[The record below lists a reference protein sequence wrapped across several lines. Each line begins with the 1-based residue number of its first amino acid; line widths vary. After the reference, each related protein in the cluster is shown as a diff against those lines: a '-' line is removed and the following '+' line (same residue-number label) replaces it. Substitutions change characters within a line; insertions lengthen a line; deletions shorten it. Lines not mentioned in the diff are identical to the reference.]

1 MKLKYKMIA
10 LCAIIVVL
18 TVSFLYGGDRNTEHM
33 DALPTESAAV
43 IENTYTPAKT
53 DAPVEETV
61 TETPVRTEEVK
72 PTETPEE
79 FKPVLTPEP
88 CVDEPSPTAEPIVT
102 EEIVQETPHKKIA
115 EKEVAV
121 QEDEIL
127 TCSLSVRC
135 DTAVGKADIAPGDGL
150 IFSEDKV
157 VFYEEESVFNVLVRE
172 MKKNKIHLEFVNVPL
187 YNSSYIE
194 GIGNLYEFDCG
205 ELSGWMY
212 KVNGIFPDY
221 GSSSYKLNNGDIIEW
236 VYTCDLGKDVGGEYS
251 KMNGYAYE

>member
-1 MKLKYKMIA
+1 MKLKYKIIA

-18 TVSFLYGGDRNTEHM
+18 TVSFLYGGDDITEYT
-33 DALPTESAAV
+33 DVSPTESEAV
-43 IENTYTPAKT
+43 IASTYAPVKT
-53 DAPVEETV
+53 DAPVPETL
-61 TETPVRTEEVK
+61 TESPVHTEEAK
-72 PTETPEE
+72 PTEIPEAD
-79 FKPVLTPEP
+79 KPVITPEP
-88 CVDEPSPTAEPIVT
+88 YVAEPSPTAEPIVPT
-102 EEIVQETPHKKIA
+102 ERVQETPHIKIA

-121 QEDEIL
+121 QKDETL

-135 DTAVGKADIAPGDGL
+135 DTAVGKVDIAPGDGL

-157 VFYEEESVFNVLVRE
+157 VFYEEETVFNVLVRE
-172 MKKNKIHLEFVNVPL
+172 MKKNKVHLEFVNVLL

-221 GSSSYKLNNGDIIEW
+221 GSSSYKLNNGDVIEW